1 MVSKGILVKN
11 TTGNYFITLKSLRTK
26 EVFNGRRVPLHIIAH
41 CLIFLNKFPLK
52 QDKRRIITYG
62 LNYIAYIVEINS
74 ICFLSKE
81 NNHNYCIGFRIF
93 NCL

>member
-1 MVSKGILVKN
+1 MKN
-11 TTGNYFITLKSLRTK
+11 KTGNHFITLKLLGTK

-52 QDKRRIITYG
+52 QDKRRIIAYG

-74 ICFLSKE
+74 ICSLSKE
-81 NNHNYCIGFRIF
+81 NNHNYCIGLRML